1 MSLCQDVNDE
11 IKRKNKKE
19 ILQSSTNK
27 GKKEKEKKKKKIQLW
42 DSWAQTCNKKILFG
56 NNLCTNMTFFKRDNT
71 RLLLYIVFP

>member
-11 IKRKNKKE
+11 IKSKNKKE
-19 ILQSSTNK
+19 ILESSTNK
-27 GKKEKEKKKKKIQLW
+27 GKKEKEKKKKKYNSGTLGHRPVI
-42 DSWAQTCNKKILFG
+42 KKILFG